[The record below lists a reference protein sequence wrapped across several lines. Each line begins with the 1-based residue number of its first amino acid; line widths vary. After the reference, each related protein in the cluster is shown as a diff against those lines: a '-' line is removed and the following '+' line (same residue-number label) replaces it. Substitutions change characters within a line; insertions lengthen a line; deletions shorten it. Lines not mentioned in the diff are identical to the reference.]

1 MQNEKLYKTIIWIM
15 LGALAAVVL
24 VVAYY
29 HLKVVGTQEK
39 ETTCQAGEIRRI
51 TVIYPDGDEG
61 EPKTTYECIKEQK

>member
-24 VVAYY
+24 VVAVC
-29 HLKVVGTQEK
+29 HLRGTERQ
-39 ETTCQAGEIRRI
+39 ETTCQAGEVRRI

-61 EPKTTYECIKEQK
+61 EAKTTYECIKDEE